1 MIAVQW
7 ARMFKTLRDFI
18 RKVHVRLRQTDQMY
32 MVLVSTVIGL
42 LGGLGAVAFRALIR
56 LGEALF
62 WTDGEPSLELLRGM
76 PLSWKFAAPAIGGLI
91 VGVIIYFFAREAK
104 GHGVPEVMESVVLRG
119 GRIRPR
125 VVIAK
130 MLASGVCI
138 ASGGSVGREGP
149 IVQIG
154 SAIGSTLGQW
164 LGIGERRLRTL
175 VGCGAAAGIAGT
187 FNAPVAGALFAV
199 EVILGD
205 FGVTQFSPIV
215 ISSVSA
221 TVISRHFLGDFP
233 AFEVPSYSLISPW
246 ELLVYVL
253 LGVLAGLA
261 ALVFI
266 RALYQAEDAFD
277 AIRFPEYLKPVLGG
291 LAIGGMALWYP
302 EIYGVGYEAINEALQ
317 GHLLLG
323 TLVILVFAKI
333 IAVSLTIGS
342 GGSGGIFAPSL
353 FLGAMLGGAIG
364 MVAHGMWP
372 EATGGP
378 GAYALVGMGAV
389 VGATTHAPITAI
401 LIIFEL
407 TNDYKIILPLMISCI
422 VATLLATQLKRGSIY
437 TLKLLR
443 RGIDIHGGQTVNLLK
458 ALRVGDVMRDHYMA
472 VGPGEP
478 VMKVV
483 SRFIDHP
490 GDSVFVIDDERRVTG
505 VITID
510 EVRPIMADL
519 AELGSLIIA
528 GDMMREEGFPVFH
541 IEDPLDEAMRGFGG
555 FHHSCPVLKSDDTLV
570 GTLWPSDVIDR
581 YNAEVLKKEMASTMA
596 LRVSAPQRGQSLP
609 GLHDVNLAEIVVPP
623 SFVGSSL
630 GDLDIRR
637 NYGVTVLLIKHRA
650 EGSEE
655 IEDSIP
661 DASHVLREG
670 DRLLILGSESHIAAL
685 D

>member
-1 MIAVQW
+1 MLHA
-7 ARMFKTLRDFI
+7 LRDFL
-18 RKVHVRLRQTDQMY
+18 RKVHLRLKQTDQMY
-32 MVLVSTVIGL
+32 MVLVSIAIGL

-62 WTDGEPSLELLRGM
+62 WGNGEPSLDLLRGM
-76 PLSWKFAAPAIGGLI
+76 SVSWKVAAPALGGLA
-91 VGVIIYFFAREAK
+91 VGLIIYFFAREAK

-125 VVIAK
+125 VVVAK

-215 ISSVSA
+215 ISSVAA
-221 TVISRHFLGDFP
+221 TVVSRHFLGDFP
-233 AFEVPSYSLISPW
+233 AFEVPAYSLISPW
-246 ELLVYVL
+246 ELLVYGL
-253 LGVLAGLA
+253 LGILAGLA

-266 RALYQAEDAFD
+266 KILYGAEDLFD
-277 AIRFPEYLKPVLGG
+277 ALRFPEYLKPVLGG

-323 TLVILVFAKI
+323 GLIILVIAKI

-353 FLGAMLGGAIG
+353 FLGAMLGGAVGTI
-364 MVAHGMWP
+364 AHGVWP
-372 EATGGP
+372 DATGGA

-407 TNDYKIILPLMISCI
+407 TNDYKIILPLMITCI
-422 VATLLATQLKRGSIY
+422 IATLLATQLKRASIY

-443 RGIDIHGGQTVNLLK
+443 RGVDIHGGQTVNLLK
-458 ALRVGDVMRDHYMA
+458 ALRVSDVMRDQFMA
-472 VGPGEP
+472 IGRGEP

-490 GDSVFVIDDERRVTG
+490 GDSVFVIDGERRVLG

-519 AELGSLIIA
+519 AEIGSLIIA
-528 GDMMREEGFPVFH
+528 GDMMREEDFPIFH
-541 IEDPLDEAMRGFGG
+541 VEDSLDEAMRGFGA
-555 FHHSCPVLKSDDTLV
+555 FHHSCPVLDEEHRLV
-570 GTLWPSDVIDR
+570 GTLWPGDVIER

-596 LRVSAPQRGQSLP
+596 LRVSAPRRGQSLP
-609 GLHDVNLAEIVVPP
+609 GLEGVNLAEIVVPP

-630 GDLDIRR
+630 GELDIRR
-637 NYGVTVLLIKHRA
+637 RYGVTVLLIKHRL

-655 IEDSIP
+655 IENRIP
-661 DASHVLREG
+661 DASHVLRED
-670 DRLLILGSESHIAAL
+670 DRLLVLGSEACIAAL
-685 D
+685 E

>member
-1 MIAVQW
+1 
-7 ARMFKTLRDFI
+7 
-18 RKVHVRLRQTDQMY
+18 
-32 MVLVSTVIGL
+32 MVLVSIAIGL

-56 LGEALF
+56 AGEAIF
-62 WTDGEPSLELLRGM
+62 WGNGEPSLQLLQGL
-76 PLSWKFAAPAIGGLI
+76 PASWKILIPGIGGLI
-91 VGVIIYFFAREAK
+91 VGIIIYFFAREAK

-125 VVIAK
+125 VVLAK

-154 SAIGSTLGQW
+154 SAIGSTIGQW

-215 ISSVSA
+215 ISSVAA
-221 TVISRHFLGDFP
+221 TVVSRHFLGDFP
-233 AFEVPSYSLISPW
+233 AFQVPAYSLNSPW
-246 ELLVYVL
+246 ELLVYAI
-253 LGVLAGLA
+253 LGVLAGFA
-261 ALVFI
+261 ALLFI
-266 RALYQAEDAFD
+266 WMLYGAEDLFD
-277 AIRFPEYLKPVLGG
+277 ALKFPEYLKPVLGG
-291 LAIGGMALWYP
+291 LSIGVMGLWYP
-302 EIYGVGYEAINEALQ
+302 EVYGVGYEAINEALQ

-323 TLVILVFAKI
+323 TLMFLVIAKI
-333 IAVSLTIGS
+333 LAVSLTIGS

-353 FLGAMLGGAIG
+353 FLGAMLGGAVG
-364 MVAHGMWP
+364 TLAHGLWP
-372 EATGGP
+372 DTTGGP

-407 TNDYKIILPLMISCI
+407 TNDYKIILPLMITCI
-422 VATLLATQLKRGSIY
+422 VATLLASQLKRGSIY

-443 RGIDIHGGQTVNLLK
+443 RGVEIHGGQRVNVLK
-458 ALRVGDVMRDHYMA
+458 SIRVKDVMREHFLA
-472 VGPGEP
+472 ISRSAP
-478 VMKVV
+478 VMTVV

-490 GDSVFVIDDERRVTG
+490 GDSVFVVDEENQLAG

-528 GDMMREEGFPVFH
+528 GDMMREEDFPLFRNS
-541 IEDPLDEAMRGFGG
+541 DSLDDAMRSFGS
-555 FHHSCPVLKSDDTLV
+555 FQHSCPVLDDKDSVV
-570 GTLWPSDVIDR
+570 GTLWPSDVIER
-581 YNAEVLKKEMASTMA
+581 YNAEVLKREMASTMA
-596 LRVSAPQRGQSLP
+596 LTVSKPQRSRSFP
-609 GLHDVNLAEIVVPP
+609 GLHGVNMAEIVAPP
-623 SFVGSSL
+623 NFVGHSL
-630 GDLDIRR
+630 GELNIRQHF
-637 NYGVTVLLIKHRA
+637 GVTVLLIKHRV
-650 EGSEE
+650 EGSEV
-655 IEDSIP
+655 IEDRIP
-661 DASHVLREG
+661 DASHVLLEG
-670 DRLLILGSESHIAAL
+670 DRLLVLGPESRIRAL
-685 D
+685 E